1 MVILKMIRMNEI
13 FKRFKQFNVKRKES
27 IFFKKIFLL
36 LRFLFHEEVFFRDNS
51 WNKLGAHMCIRS
63 VIIINNVY

>member
-36 LRFLFHEEVFFRDNS
+36 LRFLFYEEVFFRDTWFS
-51 WNKLGAHMCIRS
+51 DYG
-63 VIIINNVY
+63 IN

>member
-51 WNKLGAHMCIRS
+51 WNKLGAHMYIRS

>member
-1 MVILKMIRMNEI
+1 MVILKMNEI

-51 WNKLGAHMCIRS
+51 WNKLGAQMCIRS
-63 VIIINNVY
+63 VIIINNIY

>member
-36 LRFLFHEEVFFRDNS
+36 LRFLFHEEVFFRDTWFS
-51 WNKLGAHMCIRS
+51 DYGI
-63 VIIINNVY
+63 VGIN